1 MNIDGASFQFVA
13 FGLAAALVSNFSRS
27 PVWRSAVLLLV
38 SLVFL
43 GLLAQTPILF
53 LPLFGFLLLGYAG
66 IILLERG
73 WSKSAVW
80 SILTVVFV
88 FIWLK
93 KYTFL
98 PERIFLH
105 SPYFT
110 LGLSY
115 IFFRVLHLIIDGKDG
130 ELPHRLGLVSFLNY
144 TLNFTTLVSGP
155 IQLYQDFAMTHLA
168 PERPP
173 LTIFT
178 IGRAIE
184 RIAIG
189 YFKVEVLSMMFSSI
203 QTHAIAALSLSQP
216 LSWRIFT
223 GAVIAAVYPVYLYC
237 NFSGY
242 IDIVIGIAALM
253 RFTLPENFNRP
264 FSSDNFLNFWS
275 RWHITLSNWFKVYF
289 YNPVLMALM
298 RRFPS
303 PAIEPFL
310 AVIAFFMTFFLLGI
324 WHGQTSVFAF
334 YGIVLAF
341 GVSINKLYQIVMT
354 KKLGRK
360 TYKALSGQVIYNACA
375 RGLTY
380 TYYSFCML
388 WFWSNWSQLSGFLRQ
403 LKAPALAGVWL
414 VIFVTATVI
423 LSAWEFLRA
432 WLLDLQWTGAPV
444 LESRYTRTVYVT
456 FAVVMTAAVI
466 KLVNAPPP
474 QIVYKGF

>member
-1 MNIDGASFQFVA
+1 METASLKFLA
-13 FGLAAALVSNFSRS
+13 FGVVAAIGYNLLR
-27 PVWRSAVLLLV
+27 PVAWRQGVLLVANLR
-38 SLVFL
+38 FL
-43 GLLAQTPILF
+43 LTFTSKLLIL
-53 LPLFGFLLLGYAG
+53 LPFAGFLLFGYAG
-66 IILLERG
+66 VRLMQAGLRQAFAPLMIMTIAL
-73 WSKSAVW
+73 
-80 SILTVVFV
+80 

-98 PERIFLH
+98 PHESFLK
-105 SPYFT
+105 SAYVT
-110 LGLSY
+110 IGLSY
-115 IFFRVLHLIIDGKDG
+115 IFFRVLHLIIDSKDG
-130 ELPHRLGLVSFLNY
+130 ELPHRVRFISYLNY
-144 TLNFTTLVSGP
+144 TLNYTTLVSGP
-155 IQLYQDFAMTHLA
+155 IQLYQDFAKTHLSL
-168 PERPP
+168 ERPP

-178 IGRAIE
+178 IGRIVE

-189 YFKVEVLSMMFSSI
+189 YFKVEVLSMMFSGI

-216 LSWRIFT
+216 ISWRIFT
-223 GAVIAAVYPVYLYC
+223 GAVIAAIYPVYLYC

-289 YNPVLMALM
+289 YNPLLMLLM
-298 RRFPS
+298 RRFTS

-324 WHGQTSVFAF
+324 WHGQTSAFAF
-334 YGIVLAF
+334 YGVVLAF
-341 GVSINKLYQIVMT
+341 GVSINKLYQILMVRMI
-354 KKLGRK
+354 GRK
-360 TYKALSGQVIYNACA
+360 RYKALSNQPIYNAFA

-388 WFWSNWSQLSGFLRQ
+388 WFWSNWSQMAGFLRQ

-414 VIFVTATVI
+414 LIFITATVV
-423 LSAWEFLRA
+423 LSVWEALRS
-432 WLLDLQWTGAPV
+432 WLLGLEWTGALL
-444 LESRYTRTVYVT
+444 LENRYARTVYVT

>member
-1 MNIDGASFQFVA
+1 MEAASLRFLA
-13 FGLAAALVSNFSRS
+13 FGLVAAIGYNLLR
-27 PVWRSAVLLLV
+27 PVAWRQGVLLV
-38 SLVFL
+38 ANVCFL
-43 GLLAQTPILF
+43 FTFAAKFWMLIPLACF
-53 LPLFGFLLLGYAG
+53 LLFGYA
-66 IILLERG
+66 
-73 WSKSAVW
+73 AVRLMQ
-80 SILTVVFV
+80 SGRFRKAFAPLVLSTIAL

-93 KYTFL
+93 RYTFL
-98 PERIFLH
+98 PHASFLK
-105 SPYFT
+105 SAYVT

-115 IFFRVLHLIIDGKDG
+115 VFFRVLHLVIDGKDG
-130 ELPHRLGLVSFLNY
+130 ELPHRLGFISYLNY

-155 IQLYQDFAMTHLA
+155 IQLYQDFARTHLA

-178 IGRAIE
+178 IGRAAE

-189 YFKVEVLSMMFSSI
+189 YFKVQVLSMMFSSI
-203 QTHAIAALSLSQP
+203 QTHAIAALSSSQP
-216 LSWRIFT
+216 LPWRIFT

-242 IDIVIGIAALM
+242 IDFVIGIAALM

-289 YNPVLMALM
+289 YNPLLMTLM
-298 RRFPS
+298 RRFTS

-334 YGIVLAF
+334 YGVVLAF
-341 GVSINKLYQIVMT
+341 GVSVNKLYQIVMVKT
-354 KKLGRK
+354 LGRK
-360 TYKALSGQVIYNACA
+360 EYKALSNQPIYNAFA

-388 WFWSNWSQLSGFLRQ
+388 WFWSNWSQMADFLRE
-403 LKAPALAGVWL
+403 LGPSALVGMWL
-414 VIFVTATVI
+414 LIFIAAMVI
-423 LSAWEFLRA
+423 LSAWEALRA
-432 WLLDLQWTGAPV
+432 WLLAFKWTGIPL
-444 LESRYTRTVYVT
+444 LETRYARTVYVT
-456 FAVVMTAAVI
+456 VAVVMTAAVV

>member
-1 MNIDGASFQFVA
+1 METASLRFLA
-13 FGLAAALVSNFSRS
+13 FGVVVAIGYNLRR
-27 PVWRSAVLLLV
+27 PVGWRQGVLLVANLC
-38 SLVFL
+38 FL
-43 GLLAQTPILF
+43 LTFAAKPWMLLPF
-53 LPLFGFLLLGYAG
+53 VGFLLVGYGGVRLMQSGQFPKAFAP
-66 IILLERG
+66 L
-73 WSKSAVW
+73 V
-80 SILTVVFV
+80 LTTIAL

-93 KYTFL
+93 RYTFL
-98 PERIFLH
+98 PHASFLRTA
-105 SPYFT
+105 YVT
-110 LGLSY
+110 IGLSY
-115 IFFRVLHLIIDGKDG
+115 IFFRVLHLIVDGKDG
-130 ELPHRLGLVSFLNY
+130 ELPHRLEFVSYLNY

-155 IQLYQDFAMTHLA
+155 IQLYQDFAKTHLA

-178 IGRAIE
+178 IGRAAE

-189 YFKVEVLSMMFSSI
+189 YFKVEVLSMMFSSL
-203 QTHAIAALSLSQP
+203 QTHAIAALSSSQP
-216 LSWRIFT
+216 LPWRIFT

-242 IDIVIGIAALM
+242 IDFVIGIAALM

-289 YNPVLMALM
+289 YNPLLMALM
-298 RRFPS
+298 RRFTS
-303 PAIEPFL
+303 PAVEPFL

-324 WHGQTSVFAF
+324 WHGRTSVFAF
-334 YGIVLAF
+334 YGVVLAF
-341 GVSINKLYQIVMT
+341 GVSVNKLYQILMV

-360 TYKALSGQVIYNACA
+360 AYKALSEQVIYNACT

-388 WFWSNWSQLSGFLRQ
+388 WFWSNWLQMAGFLRQ
-403 LKAPALAGVWL
+403 LEAPALAGMWL
-414 VIFVTATVI
+414 LIFIAATVI
-423 LSAWEFLRA
+423 LSVWEALRA
-432 WLLDLQWTGAPV
+432 WLLDLKWTGTPL
-444 LESRYTRTVYVT
+444 LESRYARTVYVT
-456 FAVVMTAAVI
+456 VAVVMTAAVI

>member
-1 MNIDGASFQFVA
+1 MESASLKFLA
-13 FGLAAALVSNFSRS
+13 FGVVAAVGYSLRK
-27 PVWRSAVLLLV
+27 PVAWRQGVLLVANLCFLV
-38 SLVFL
+38 TFASSPWM
-43 GLLAQTPILF
+43 LLPFA
-53 LPLFGFLLLGYAG
+53 GFLLFGYVGVRLMQAG
-66 IILLERG
+66 FQKSFSPLVLTTILL
-73 WSKSAVW
+73 
-80 SILTVVFV
+80 

-93 KYTFL
+93 RYTFL
-98 PERIFLH
+98 PHASFLQ
-105 SPYFT
+105 SAYVT
-110 LGLSY
+110 IGLSY
-115 IFFRVLHLIIDGKDG
+115 IFFRVLHLIIDSKDG
-130 ELPHRLGLVSFLNY
+130 ELPHRPGFVSYLNY

-155 IQLYQDFAMTHLA
+155 IQLYQDFAKTHLA
-168 PERPP
+168 QERPP

-178 IGRAIE
+178 IGNAVQ

-223 GAVIAAVYPVYLYC
+223 GAVVAAVYPVYLYC

-289 YNPVLMALM
+289 YNPLLMALM

-310 AVIAFFMTFFLLGI
+310 AVFAFFMTFFLLGI

-360 TYKALSGQVIYNACA
+360 AYKALSNQAAYNACT

-388 WFWSNWSQLSGFLRQ
+388 WFWSNWSQMDGFVREFGPQ
-403 LKAPALAGVWL
+403 ALAGMWL
-414 VIFVTATVI
+414 LIFVTATVI
-423 LSAWEFLRA
+423 LSVWEFLRT
-432 WLLDLQWTGAPV
+432 WLLDLQWTGTAV
-444 LESRYTRTVYVT
+444 LESRYARTVYVT